1 MGHGFA
7 LYDVFGQT
15 PHIQETSY
23 QKCLLSCP
31 GVAGCRIF
39 SPQRIFH
46 KCLATQKFD
55 EKRWQSLFAEL
66 QEKPCNNTTQ
76 SWINRLRKCIE
87 RRTANFRFCGEKGTP
102 HSKVRKRKSDETN
115 MINRSGKRKQKSSC
129 EKCNEKGKYW
139 KGLLN
144 ERCEETK
151 ETLGLKGK

>member
-31 GVAGCRIF
+31 GVAGCRKF
-39 SPQRIFH
+39 SSPEFFTSALRH
-46 KCLATQKFD
+46 KSLMKNDGKVYLQSKKNLATK
-55 EKRWQSLFAEL
+55 K
-66 QEKPCNNTTQ
+66 TQ
-76 SWINRLRKCIE
+76 SWIDCENVLKEERRISGVAGKRA
-87 RRTANFRFCGEKGTP
+87 RRTAKYVQERAMKQTW
-102 HSKVRKRKSDETN
+102 
-115 MINRSGKRKQKSSC
+115 NRSGKRKLQSSC

-144 ERCEETK
+144 ERWEETK

>member
-46 KCLATQKFD
+46 KCLATQ
-55 EKRWQSLFAEL
+55 SLMKNDGKVYL
-66 QEKPCNNTTQ
+66 QRKKNLATKKKQ
-76 SWINRLRKCIE
+76 SWIDCENVLKEELRISGVAGKRA
-87 RRTANFRFCGEKGTP
+87 RRTAKYVQERA
-102 HSKVRKRKSDETN
+102 
-115 MINRSGKRKQKSSC
+115 MKQ
-129 EKCNEKGKYW
+129 
-139 KGLLN
+139 
-144 ERCEETK
+144 T
-151 ETLGLKGK
+151 